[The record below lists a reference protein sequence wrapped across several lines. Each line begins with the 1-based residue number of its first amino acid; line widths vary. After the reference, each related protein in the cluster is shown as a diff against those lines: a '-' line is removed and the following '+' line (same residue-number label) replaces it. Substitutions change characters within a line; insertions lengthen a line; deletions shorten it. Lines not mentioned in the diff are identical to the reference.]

1 MEFLKNAFRHDQI
14 LASGEDLEQA
24 IEALNNQAE
33 IGIFNQVYIA
43 CAAVTG
49 TLIFL
54 SLNYPLL
61 FATYLIATTL
71 FLGAWYFNAF
81 ANRAAASKWLAFVG
95 MYGSAMVTI
104 ITSGGHDHPSMAWIV
119 VLLMA
124 VAILRDNVLTVV
136 SVVVICLSFGG
147 LIYVDGTPW
156 QMSMV
161 IEELA
166 PLTRVHQLLQ
176 LVYVVF
182 VAYAFTHIRFVQH
195 QAMRQVLKDL
205 AATNNE
211 LRRAETKAEQASLVK
226 TQFLSNMSHEI
237 RTPLNGLNGMLN
249 LLAGSDIDE
258 KSRHFVEIAL
268 DSNRRL
274 IELANDILD
283 ITRIEARSLSLYP
296 SDQNINELL
305 APLQLKMEAK
315 AESKEL
321 LLHWEQE
328 IHFPWLNIDGPRVVQ
343 IIQNICDNAIKY
355 THVGRVAVHIHDIAL
370 GSGHSELN
378 ISVVDTGIGIDQ
390 KKLEYYTSPFTQEDM
405 SYSREAQGA
414 GLGLAIV
421 NQLLVVMG
429 GTMEVNSDKARGSQF
444 LIKIPVE
451 ISQHNIHK
459 ETLNTPSRDVIAT
472 PHNKKS
478 SVSFSDRTCVMLVE
492 DDDNNIRLLQMLL
505 RDYDVDIVVAHD
517 GAEALDK
524 LKKLTRCDLIFV
536 DYYMP
541 IMDGYELLKRIR
553 KDARW
558 KHIKAVA
565 VTGSLDKEV
574 RSQWASLDVV
584 DIVAKPIQT
593 SAFERIL
600 ALHLGA
606 DADSL

>member
-1 MEFLKNAFRHDQI
+1 MEFLKTAFRHDQI

-24 IEALNNQAE
+24 IESLNNHAE
-33 IGIFNQVYIA
+33 IGIYNQVYIS

-54 SLNYPLL
+54 SFNYPLL
-61 FATYLIATTL
+61 FATYLVATTL
-71 FLGAWYFNAF
+71 FFGAWYLNSF
-81 ANRAAASKWLAFVG
+81 ASRATASKWLAFVG
-95 MYGSAMVTI
+95 MYGSAMVAI
-104 ITSGGHDHPSMAWIV
+104 ITSGGADHPSMAWMG

-124 VAILRDNVLTVV
+124 VAILRDNILTLV
-136 SVVVICLSFGG
+136 SVIVVCLSFGG
-147 LIYVDGTPW
+147 LIYVEDTPW

-161 IEELA
+161 IEDLA
-166 PLTRVHQLLQ
+166 PLTRVHQFLQ
-176 LVYVVF
+176 LCYVVF
-182 VAYAFTHIRFVQH
+182 VAYAFTHIRFLQNL
-195 QAMRQVLKDL
+195 AMKQVLKDL

-237 RTPLNGLNGMLN
+237 RTPLNGLNGMLH
-249 LLAGSDIDE
+249 LLAESDIDE

-268 DSNRRL
+268 DSNKRL
-274 IELANDILD
+274 LELANDILD

-305 APLQLKMEAK
+305 APLQIKMEAK
-315 AESKEL
+315 AKNKEL
-321 LLHWEQE
+321 SLRWEQE
-328 IHFPWLNIDGPRVVQ
+328 IHFPWLFIDGPRVVQ

-370 GSGHSELN
+370 GTGRRELN

-390 KKLEYYTSPFTQEDM
+390 QKFEYYTSPFTQEDM

-429 GTMEVNSDKARGSQF
+429 GTLEVNSDKARGSQF
-444 LIKIPVE
+444 LIKIPVQ
-451 ISQHNIHK
+451 ISQDKTFEDESNVPLQ
-459 ETLNTPSRDVIAT
+459 EVASANDATSTL
-472 PHNKKS
+472 
-478 SVSFSDRTCVMLVE
+478 SFSDRMCVMLVE

-505 RDYDVDIVVAHD
+505 RDYEVDIVVAHD

-524 LKKLTRCDLIFV
+524 LKKLSRCDLIFV

-565 VTGSLDKEV
+565 VTGSLDEEV
-574 RSQWASLDVV
+574 RSQWASLGVV
-584 DIVAKPIQT
+584 DIIAKPIQT

-600 ALHLGA
+600 ADHLGA
-606 DADSL
+606 AADPS